1 MVVLS
6 SPASRE
12 RSIGEKLLIAVVILA
27 AGDVVGK
34 ALGLIISV
42 VRTRT
47 LTTAE
52 FGGLGFIVQTVGMFA
67 QLAGFSLGLAATR
80 YIALYRST
88 DLRKSQEVAQFILI
102 FGLITCCFAASLMLI
117 FAPQLSSAAPGL
129 TTPMRISVLVLL
141 SQTLS
146 GLFLGVLIGMERFRA
161 ATIATVSQNIVMLLL
176 TLWWAPLYG
185 LTGTIYAMAT
195 GFFVTLG
202 IAAWGSR
209 DLFLGTSFN
218 LGNIWQHRR
227 ILWEFCLPA
236 LLSSVILLPAS
247 WLSMSIVASQHG
259 TNPQLL
265 AGSLVGPPGWQM
277 GWMMGFSLI
286 LGYTSGLQQLAI
298 YFAAD
303 QLRPM
308 LGLLTNIVA
317 QPMMPLVTAQ
327 IKHSEDHSL
336 PDEAR
341 ETARKKAQ
349 NATLRSFQ
357 LVICLILPA
366 HAVLAFAGPFI
377 MAIFGKTFATEWNVF
392 LVVLAIGAFTG
403 VTTLLGISLQA
414 QGRVWLLNLL
424 LVIYG
429 ILILLFTYLFR
440 GNGAMGLSLAY
451 AFASIANF
459 GFSGTILYRSRL
471 LSLHAL
477 LLIIG
482 TLVWLVA
489 VSLAAAWVPEHWRI
503 PAIPLACGLT
513 VLVLSLVMRQQMLHV
528 FHLVRRRLLK
538 LQPAV
543 S

>member
-1 MVVLS
+1 MVLS
-6 SPASRE
+6 SSAPRE

-27 AGDVVGK
+27 AGDVAGK
-34 ALGLIISV
+34 ALGFSISV

-52 FGGLGFIVQTVGMFA
+52 FGGLGFIVQTIGMFA

-117 FAPQLSSAAPGL
+117 FAPQLSTAAPGL

-161 ATIATVSQNIVMLLL
+161 ATIATVTQNIVMLLL

-195 GFFVTLG
+195 GFFVTLS
-202 IAAWGSR
+202 IAAWGSL

-218 LGNIWQHRR
+218 FRDIWQHRR

-236 LLSSVILLPAS
+236 LLSSVILMPAS
-247 WLSMSIVASQHG
+247 WLSMSMVASQHEI
-259 TNPQLL
+259 NPQLL
-265 AGSLVGPPGWQM
+265 AHSLAGPPGWQM
-277 GWMMGFSLI
+277 GWMMGFSMI

-336 PDEAR
+336 PAETR

-357 LVICLILPA
+357 LIICLILPA
-366 HAVLAFAGPFI
+366 HAVLAFAGPYI

-392 LVVLAIGAFTG
+392 LVVLAYAAFNGITS
-403 VTTLLGISLQA
+403 LMGISMQA
-414 QGRVWLLNLL
+414 QGRIWLVNLL
-424 LVIYG
+424 LAIYG
-429 ILILLFTYLFR
+429 LLLISFCYLLQGY
-440 GNGAMGLSLAY
+440 GAMGLGI
-451 AFASIANF
+451 AFILTSISSSILSAVILVR
-459 GFSGTILYRSRL
+459 SGL
-471 LSLHAL
+471 LSIHAVL
-477 LLIIG
+477 LMIG
-482 TLVWLVA
+482 STAWLA
-489 VSLAAAWVPEHWRI
+489 MITFSAAKISTEWRVI
-503 PAIPLACGLT
+503 AIPFSCSLT
-513 VLVLSLVMRQQMLHV
+513 MMMLFFMMRAQMLHV
-528 FHLVRRRLLK
+528 LRILTRRVFSMMRNN
-538 LQPAV
+538 
-543 S
+543 